1 MQKKSF
7 KKLLAVAI
15 VLSILFSVF
24 ASCSQTQSQTSS
36 NNSTIDRELER
47 VGETSGAYDNFSSK
61 PLKDSQKLVALES
74 GKSKTKNTVLIYLVG
89 SDLESKGGYATK
101 DIKEMIDCYVDTS
114 KTNVLIYAGGSNSW
128 NIKISAS
135 QNTLLLLKNG
145 DFYRVAATKEAANMG
160 YGSTLAD
167 FLTYSYK
174 NYPAENYSLIFWNHG
189 GGPIYG
195 YGLDEQFND
204 RLYLHELEWAM
215 KNSPF
220 KNKKLE
226 FVGFDACLM
235 GTLETAQA
243 FEPYANYFI
252 ASEELEPGTGWNYAF
267 LKTYNTATSTR
278 QVTDAVLSY
287 YENSLKN
294 KNSSY
299 TLSCM
304 DLTKL
309 DTLVDAADKLFL
321 EMTKDVLTGG
331 FNAVAKARNNT
342 KRFGVSSSSNLANSY
357 DLVDLYHMA
366 QMLGSGYQP
375 LTQNLKKA
383 INSVVVK
390 NVSFTQNASGV
401 SVYYPYDNLNS
412 FVKGAEDSAKAYFE
426 CYGYQVFLT
435 AFASKLIN
443 GRKQYTWDDFK
454 PSYYTSITTSSEE
467 TSTET
472 VSSEI
477 VTSSAPTSSAPVS
490 SEPTSSVTASA
501 PTSSATS
508 SIPSAYNPTW
518 NTSSA
523 NTSSVMSGYNPNWN
537 TSSATSSV
545 MSGYNPNYNTSSSA
559 NTSSEIAVWEIQLP
573 QDTADSVIGAYYTV
587 MVYDSATETYTPI
600 LSDCKVTVKNG
611 VASIPE
617 DPFVYIL
624 KTDRQNAELSTEIV
638 FFPSTEVER
647 IGAKSTFINQSVL
660 LSSGDVTI
668 GTTEPIQIAFDDNGE
683 VTVQSVLSRGE
694 DTDFYGKSDIDL
706 SKYKTIG
713 NLTYSHYLTKDE
725 NSNVLPVNKWT
736 TDGSYTI
743 SYLPYGENFSIEKKP
758 LSELNGEFLIEVKTR
773 SAQGKETVVEHV
785 TFKKD
790 KEFSEVITSTPEG
803 KYVYNLYSDHAEL
816 ISFTQKDKFAGEVK
830 IQDKTFQKPV
840 TVIKQN
846 VFKGLRDL
854 EKVTLPKNLE
864 TIEQGAFSGCYNL
877 KEITLPQTLEYIGE
891 EAFFLTAI
899 EQIAIPNNVKVISW
913 RAFAGTNLKKVA
925 IPGAVEYIGEG
936 AFYGC
941 KNLTS
946 FSASGN
952 YTSVDGV
959 LFTKN
964 KKTLVAFPSGRGGE
978 YKVPNG
984 TEIIFAQAFRE
995 NEKLTKVTFPES
1007 LKEIETLAFC
1017 DTLNLTEIK
1026 IPHSLETIE
1035 SAAFSK
1041 STTSKVG
1048 SQTVNISIPKT
1059 VSYIG
1064 EEAFSGYRVGSFEV
1078 SEENENYSSLNSFL
1092 LNKTQT
1098 QLISAPSAVFGAV
1111 TLPETVNYITTGAL
1125 KGCDNITELVLPD
1138 SVVAISLNAGV
1149 PKSLTKLTVGKG
1161 MKKFNNIKYFMGVEI
1176 VISNDNPN
1184 YTVENGVVY
1193 SKDLTKLYLFNS
1205 KAETY
1210 TTPTAL
1216 ETIVSGAFYGTN
1228 STLKTIS
1235 LTSKVKEMPNGAF
1248 GTCVALE
1255 NINVSADNTT
1265 YLSENGLLYSKDG
1278 TTLIACPMA
1287 KTGEVKI
1294 KDGTEEIG
1302 VGALYNSFYFKAT
1315 SLVLPESVKYIY
1327 ESNLMSLPSNRTLEL
1342 HLPDSLEFIHP
1353 TFLNYVDASQ
1363 VKITTPIA
1371 SEGYFFAKKRGFEY
1385 IGT

>member
-1 MQKKSF
+1 MKHF
-7 KKLLAVAI
+7 LLKTVAV
-15 VLSILFSVF
+15 VLALTFVLTAF
-24 ASCSQTQSQTSS
+24 AGCET
-36 NNSTIDRELER
+36 NRNSDIKADY
-47 VGETSGAYDNFSSK
+47 TSGAYNNFQSYA
-61 PLKDSQKLVALES
+61 LKDSQKLVALES
-74 GKSKTKNTVLIYLVG
+74 GKSKTKNTVLIYMVG

-101 DIKEMIDCYVDTS
+101 DIKEMIGSYVDTS

-135 QNTLLLLKNG
+135 QNTLLLLKDG
-145 DFYRVAATKEAANMG
+145 DFYRVAATNEAANMG

-195 YGLDEQFND
+195 YGVDEQFND

-220 KNKKLE
+220 KNKKLQYI
-226 FVGFDACLM
+226 GFDACLM
-235 GTLETAQA
+235 GTLETAQTFA
-243 FEPYANYFI
+243 PYANYFI
-252 ASEELEPGTGWNYAF
+252 ASEEVEPGNGWNYAF
-267 LKTYNTATSTR
+267 LKAYNNATSTR
-278 QVTDAVLSY
+278 QITDTILSY
-287 YENSLKN
+287 YESSLKN

-304 DLTKL
+304 DLTRL

-342 KRFGVSSSSNLANSY
+342 KRFGASSSSNLANSY

-366 QMLGSGYQP
+366 QMLGSDYQP

-383 INSVVVK
+383 IDNVVVK
-390 NVSFTQNASGV
+390 NVTALKNACGV
-401 SVYYPYDNLNS
+401 SVYYPYDNSKSFLN
-412 FVKGAEDSAKAYFE
+412 GAEKSAKAYFN
-426 CYGYQVFLT
+426 CYGYQSFLT
-435 AFASKLIN
+435 AFASKWIN

-467 TSTET
+467 TSTEPI
-472 VSSEI
+472 SSET
-477 VTSSAPTSSAPVS
+477 VTSTAPTSS
-490 SEPTSSVTASA
+490 T

-518 NTSSA
+518 NTSS
-523 NTSSVMSGYNPNWN
+523 N

-545 MSGYNPNYNTSSSA
+545 MSGYNPNYNTSSASTSSIPSA
-559 NTSSEIAVWEIQLP
+559 YNPNWNTSSNSNTSSNVTYQQVTLP
-573 QDTADSVIGAYYTV
+573 EENASALADAFYSVLL
-587 MVYDSATETYTPI
+587 YDQATDTYTPI

-638 FFPSTEVER
+638 FFPSTEVEK
-647 IGAKSTFINQSVL
+647 IGTKSTFINQSVL

-713 NLTYSHYLTKDE
+713 NLTYSHYLTKDD
-725 NSNVLPVNKWT
+725 NGNLVPANKWT

-743 SYLPYGENFSIEKKP
+743 SYLPYGEEFSIEKKN

-773 SAQGKETVVEHV
+773 NPQGEETVVDHISAN
-785 TFKKD
+785 KD
-790 KEFSEVITSTPEG
+790 KNYTTGSHLSKEG
-803 KYVYNLYSDHAEL
+803 NFNYILYSDHAEL
-816 ISFTQKDKFAGEVK
+816 VSFTPKDTFAGEITISDNMLKV
-830 IQDKTFQKPV
+830 PV
-840 TVIKQN
+840 TVIKPN

-854 EKVTLPKNLE
+854 EKVTLPKNLK

-877 KEITLPQTLEYIGE
+877 KDITLPQTLEYIGE

-899 EQIAIPNNVKVISW
+899 EQIAIPNSVKVISW
-913 RAFAGTNLKKVA
+913 RAFAGTNLKTVN

-946 FSASGN
+946 FTASGN
-952 YTSVDGV
+952 YTALDGV
-959 LFTKN
+959 LFSKDR
-964 KKTLVAFPSGRGGE
+964 KTLVSFPSGRGGE

-984 TEIIFAQAFRE
+984 TEIIFAQSFRE

-1026 IPHSLETIE
+1026 FPHSLETIE

-1078 SEENENYSSLNSFL
+1078 SEENENYSSQNGFL

-1098 QLISAPSAVFGAV
+1098 QLISAPSAVSGAV

-1205 KAETY
+1205 KAETH

-1294 KDGTEEIG
+1294 KDGTEKIG
-1302 VGALYNSFYFKAT
+1302 IGALYNTFYFKAT
-1315 SLVLPESVKYIY
+1315 SIVFPEGVKHIY
-1327 ESNLMSLPSNRTLEL
+1327 ESNIMSISSNTVLQI

-1363 VKITTPIA
+1363 VKIITPVA
-1371 SEGYFFAKKRGFEY
+1371 SEGYFFAKKSGFEY

>member
-1 MQKKSF
+1 MQKKFF
-7 KKLLAVAI
+7 KKLLAVVL
-15 VLSILFSVF
+15 VLSFLFSAF

-36 NNSTIDRELER
+36 DDSFIDRELER

-101 DIKEMIDCYVDTS
+101 DIKEMIGSYVDTS
-114 KTNVLIYAGGSNSW
+114 KTNVLIYAGGSSSW

-145 DFYRVAATKEAANMG
+145 DFYRVAATNEAANMG

-226 FVGFDACLM
+226 YVGFDACLM

-243 FEPYANYFI
+243 FAPFANYFI

-287 YENSLKN
+287 YENSLKSKSN
-294 KNSSY
+294 YY

-309 DTLVDAADKLFL
+309 DTLIDATDKLFL

-342 KRFGVSSSSNLANSY
+342 KRFGVNSTTKLENSY

-366 QMLGSGYQP
+366 QMLGSDYQP

-412 FVKGAEDSAKAYFE
+412 FVKSAEDSAKAYFE

-467 TSTET
+467 TSTE
-472 VSSEI
+472 VISSET
-477 VTSSAPTSSAPVS
+477 VTSTAPTSS
-490 SEPTSSVTASA
+490 T

-523 NTSSVMSGYNPNWN
+523 NTSSVMSGYNPNYN

-587 MVYDSATETYTPI
+587 MVFDSESETYTPI
-600 LSDCKVTVKNG
+600 LSDCKVEVKNG
-611 VASIPE
+611 VAQLPQ
-617 DPFVYIL
+617 DPYVYIL
-624 KTDRQNAELSTEIV
+624 ATDRQKISASTEIV
-638 FFPSTEVER
+638 FFPSSQVEVS
-647 IGAKSTFINQSVL
+647 GNSVSYVNQSIL

-668 GTTEPIQIAFDDNGE
+668 GATEPIQIAFTDNG
-683 VTVQSVLSRGE
+683 TPNIMSVLSRNE
-694 DTDFYGKSDIDL
+694 DADFYGKGDVDI

-713 NLTYSHYLTKDE
+713 NLTYSHFLTEDDNGKLVPA
-725 NSNVLPVNKWT
+725 NQWT

-743 SYLPYGENFSIEKKP
+743 SYLPYGENFSIEKKN
-758 LSELNGEFLIEVKTR
+758 LSELDGEFLIELKTR
-773 SAQGKETVVEHV
+773 SAQGEETVVEHISAN
-785 TFKKD
+785 KD
-790 KEFSEVITSTPEG
+790 KNYSTGAHLSKEG
-803 KYVYNLYSDHAEL
+803 KFNYILYSDHAEL
-816 ISFTQKDKFAGEVK
+816 ISFTPKDTFAGEITISDNMLKV
-830 IQDKTFQKPV
+830 PV
-840 TVIKQN
+840 TVIKPN

-854 EKVTLPKNLE
+854 EKVTLPKNLK

-899 EQIAIPNNVKVISW
+899 EQIAIPNSVKVISW

-1026 IPHSLETIE
+1026 FPHSLEVIA
-1035 SAAFSK
+1035 SGAFAK

-1048 SQTVNISIPKT
+1048 SQTVSIKIPKT

-1064 EEAFSGYRVGSFEV
+1064 EQAFLGYNVSGYEV
-1078 SEENENYSSLNSFL
+1078 SEENENYSSLNGFL

-1098 QLISAPSAVFGAV
+1098 QLVMAPSALSGAV
-1111 TLPETVNYITTGAL
+1111 TLPETVNLIESGAL
-1125 KGCDNITELVLPD
+1125 KGCDHITELVFPD
-1138 SVVAISLNAGV
+1138 SVVAISLNAGA

-1265 YLSENGLLYSKDG
+1265 YLSENGLLYTKDG
-1278 TTLIACPMA
+1278 KTLVACPMA
-1287 KTGEVKI
+1287 KTGEVKV
-1294 KDGTEEIG
+1294 KDGTEEIA

-1363 VKITTPIA
+1363 VKIITPIA